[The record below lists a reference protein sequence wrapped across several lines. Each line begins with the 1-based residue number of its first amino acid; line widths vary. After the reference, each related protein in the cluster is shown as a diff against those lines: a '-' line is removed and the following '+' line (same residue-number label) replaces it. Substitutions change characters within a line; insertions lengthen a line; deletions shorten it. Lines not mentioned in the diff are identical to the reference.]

1 MAQHDVVIIGG
12 GTAGISV
19 AARLRNEGVTDVAVI
34 EPSTVHYYQPLWTLV
49 GGGEANIDE
58 TVRPESSVMPKGVTW
73 IRGAAT
79 GVDPDAQTVSLDNG
93 ETVGYQW
100 LVVAAGIQLDW
111 GKIPGL
117 TETLGRN
124 RVSSNYRYDLAP
136 QTWEFIQATSSGTA
150 VFTMP
155 PGPIKCA
162 GAPQKIAYLAC
173 DHWRRRGVLGNMD
186 VHLILPTPGM
196 FGIPEF
202 AAGLKKAAD
211 RYGIKVHFESKLNS
225 IDGDNHK
232 AVISKLDG
240 SEEETLDFTM
250 AHITPPQS
258 APDWIK
264 ASPLADPE
272 SPFGYVNVD
281 KHSLQSVN
289 YPNIFGLGDCTNT
302 PNSKTGAAVRKQA
315 PTLVANLMA
324 ARKGA
329 ATAKQYDGYASCP
342 LITAKG
348 KCIMAEFNYNMERTP
363 TFPVLDMTKERWDM
377 YMVKKH
383 ALPRMYWDFMLK
395 GRA

>member
-12 GTAGISV
+12 GTAGITV

-49 GGGEANIDE
+49 GGGEADIDS

-79 GVDPDAQTVSLDNG
+79 GVDPEAQTVSLDNG

-100 LVVAAGIQLDW
+100 LVVASGIQLDW

-150 VFTMP
+150 LFTMP

-211 RYGIKVHFESKLNS
+211 RYGIKVHFESKLDS
-225 IDGDNHK
+225 IDGDNHT
-232 AVISKLDG
+232 AQISSLDG
-240 SEEETLDFTM
+240 SNPETLEFTM

-264 ASPLADPE
+264 ASPLADPA
-272 SPFGYVNVD
+272 SPFGYLNVD

-289 YPNIFGLGDCTNT
+289 YPNVFGLGDCTNT

-329 ATAKQYDGYASCP
+329 GTAKSYDGYASCP

-348 KCIMAEFNYNMERTP
+348 KCIMAEFNYDMERTP

-383 ALPRMYWDFMLK
+383 GLPRMYWDFMLK

>member
-49 GGGEANIDE
+49 GGGEANIDD

-73 IRGAAT
+73 IRGSAT
-79 GVDPDAQTVSLDNG
+79 AVDPDAQTVSLDNG
-93 ETVGYQW
+93 ETVSYQW
-100 LVVAAGIQLDW
+100 LVVASGIQLDW

-117 TETLGRN
+117 SETLGRN

-225 IDGDNHK
+225 IDGDGHK

-240 SEEETLDFTM
+240 SEEETLEFTM

-272 SPFGYVNVD
+272 SPFGYMNVD
-281 KHSLQSVN
+281 KHTLQSVN
-289 YPNIFGLGDCTNT
+289 YPNVFGLGDCTNT

-315 PTLVANLMA
+315 PTLVANLMD

-329 ATAKQYDGYASCP
+329 ASSKSYDGYASCP

>member
-12 GTAGISV
+12 GTAGITV
-19 AARLRNEGVTDVAVI
+19 AGRLRYEGVTDVAVI
-34 EPSTVHYYQPLWTLV
+34 EPATVHYYQPLWTLV
-49 GGGEANIDE
+49 GGGEANIDD

-79 GVDPDAQTVSLDNG
+79 GVDPQAQTVSLDNG
-93 ETVGYQW
+93 ESVGYQW

-111 GKIPGL
+111 DKIPGL
-117 TETLGRN
+117 TDTLGRN

-136 QTWEFIQATSSGTA
+136 QTWDFIQATSSGTA

-196 FGIPEF
+196 FGVPEF
-202 AAGLKKAAD
+202 AAGLVKVAD

-272 SPFGYVNVD
+272 SPFGYMNVD

-289 YPNIFGLGDCTNT
+289 YPNVFGLGDCTNT

-324 ARKGA
+324 TRKGA
-329 ATAKQYDGYASCP
+329 AAAKSYDGYASCP

-348 KCIMAEFNYNMERTP
+348 KCIMAEFNYNLERTP

-395 GRA
+395 GR

>member
-12 GTAGISV
+12 GTAGITV

-49 GGGEANIDE
+49 GGGEANIDD

-73 IRGAAT
+73 IRGSAT
-79 GVDPDAQTVSLDNG
+79 GVDPQAQTVSLDNG
-93 ETVGYQW
+93 ESVGYQW

-111 GKIPGL
+111 NKIPGL
-117 TETLGRN
+117 TDTLGRN

-136 QTWEFIQATSSGTA
+136 QTWDFIQATSSGTA

-196 FGIPEF
+196 FGVPEF
-202 AAGLKKAAD
+202 AAGLKKVAA

-264 ASPLADPE
+264 DSPLADPE
-272 SPFGYVNVD
+272 SPFGYMNVD

-289 YPNIFGLGDCTNT
+289 YPNVFGLGDCTNT
-302 PNSKTGAAVRKQA
+302 PNSKTGAAIRKQA

-329 ATAKQYDGYASCP
+329 AAAKSYDGYASCP

-348 KCIMAEFNYNMERTP
+348 KCIMAEFNYNLERTP

>member
-12 GTAGISV
+12 GTAGITV
-19 AARLRNEGVTDVAVI
+19 AARLRNAGVTDVAVI

-49 GGGEANIDE
+49 GGGEANIDD

-79 GVDPDAQTVSLDNG
+79 GVDPDAKTVSLDNG
-93 ETVGYQW
+93 ETVSYQW

-117 TETLGRN
+117 TDTLGRN

-162 GAPQKIAYLAC
+162 GAPQKIAYLAA

-186 VHLILPTPGM
+186 IHLILPTPGM

-202 AAGLKKAAD
+202 AEGLKKVAN
-211 RYGIKVHFESKLNS
+211 RYGIKVHFESKLDS

-240 SEEETLDFTM
+240 SDQETLDFTM

-264 ASPLADPE
+264 SSALADPA
-272 SPFGYVNVD
+272 SPFGYMNVD
-281 KHSLQSVN
+281 KHTLQSVTH
-289 YPNIFGLGDCTNT
+289 PNVFGLGDCTNT
-302 PNSKTGAAVRKQA
+302 PNSKTGAAIRKQA

-329 ATAKQYDGYASCP
+329 AAEKSYDGYASCP

-348 KCIMAEFNYNMERTP
+348 KCIMAEFNYDMERTP

-383 ALPRMYWDFMLK
+383 GLPRMYWDFMLK

>member
-1 MAQHDVVIIGG
+1 MAQHDVVVIGG
-12 GTAGISV
+12 GTAGITA
-19 AARLRNEGVTDVAVI
+19 AARLRNAGVADVAII
-34 EPSTVHYYQPLWTLV
+34 EPSSVHYYQPLWTLV
-49 GGGEANIDE
+49 GGGEANIDS
-58 TVRPESSVMPKGVTW
+58 TVRPEASVIPKGATW
-73 IRGAAT
+73 IQGAAT
-79 GVDPDAQTVSLDNG
+79 AVDPEAQTVTLDNG
-93 ETVGYQW
+93 QSIGFQW

-117 TETLGRN
+117 EATLGRN
-124 RVSSNYRYDLAP
+124 GVSSNYRYDLAP
-136 QTWEFIQATSSGTA
+136 VTWRNIQATSSGTA
-150 VFTMP
+150 LFTMP

-162 GAPQKIAYLAC
+162 GAPQKIAYLAA
-173 DHWRRRGVLGNMD
+173 DHWRRQGVLGSMD
-186 VHLILPTPGM
+186 IHLILPTPGM

-202 AAGLKKAAD
+202 AEGLAKAAK
-211 RYGIKVHFESKLNS
+211 RYGIKVHFESKLVS
-225 IDGDNHK
+225 IDGDSHT

-240 SEEETLDFTM
+240 SEEEQLTFTM
-250 AHITPPQS
+250 AHVTPPQS

-272 SPFGYVNVD
+272 SPFGYMGVD
-281 KHSLQSVN
+281 KHTLQSTN
-289 YPNIFGLGDCTNT
+289 YPQIFGLGDCTTT

-329 ATAKQYDGYASCP
+329 AAAKSYDGYASCP

-348 KCIMAEFNYNMERTP
+348 KCIMAEFNYDMERTP

-383 ALPRMYWDFMLK
+383 ALPKMYWDFMLK

>member
-12 GTAGISV
+12 GTAGITV

-34 EPSTVHYYQPLWTLV
+34 EPATVHYYQPLWTLV
-49 GGGEANIDE
+49 GGGEANIDD

-79 GVDPDAQTVSLDNG
+79 GVDPQAQTVSLDNG
-93 ETVGYQW
+93 ESVGYQW

-111 GKIPGL
+111 DKIPGL
-117 TETLGRN
+117 TDTLGRN

-136 QTWEFIQATSSGTA
+136 QTWDFIQATSSGTA

-196 FGIPEF
+196 FGVPEF
-202 AAGLKKAAD
+202 AAGLVKVAD

-272 SPFGYVNVD
+272 SPFGYMNVD

-289 YPNIFGLGDCTNT
+289 YPNVFGLGDCTNT

-324 ARKGA
+324 TRKGA
-329 ATAKQYDGYASCP
+329 AAAKSYDGYASCP

-348 KCIMAEFNYNMERTP
+348 KCIMAEFNYNLERTP